1 MPRRRHVPQLLPA
14 DVAACV
20 DRLVD
25 EAARLHL
32 QQETDAPVAIAVP
45 DVRVAGMPAG
55 DYEIVIRQKPSALA
69 ERLQGLNN
77 PWMRGFEGG

>member
-1 MPRRRHVPQLLPA
+1 MSRNRHAPQLLPA
-14 DVAACV
+14 EVAACV

-32 QQETDAPVAIAVP
+32 AEDTDAPVAIAVP
-45 DVRVAGMPAG
+45 DVRVDGMPAG
-55 DYEIVIRQKPSALA
+55 DYEIVIRRKPSALA
-69 ERLQGLNN
+69 ERLEGLNN

>member
-1 MPRRRHVPQLLPA
+1 MPRNRYAPQLLPA

-20 DRLVD
+20 DRRVD

-32 QQETDAPVAIAVP
+32 QNETDAPVAIAVQ

-55 DYEIVIRQKPSALA
+55 DYEIVIRRKPSALA

>member
-1 MPRRRHVPQLLPA
+1 MPRNRYAPQLLPA

-32 QQETDAPVAIAVP
+32 QNETDAPVAIAVQ

-55 DYEIVIRQKPSALA
+55 EYVIVIRRKPSALA